1 MTRTIFLLTV
11 MGAAVL
17 LASGPAGWAQS
28 AASTSEALFT
38 ISHSTNRDI
47 TTASTYTPGTFKI
60 KNNSPDGQKIK
71 KLRVDA
77 SSAVLPDLVFDPKAT
92 AGDDVGKCFTAD
104 SGTSAVGLVA
114 PADPCSDP
122 FSDPKDGGYR
132 VLTIDFSD
140 FGPGETF
147 TFSLDSDPTSINGAN
162 DPGPN
167 HSGEVSG
174 LELTGAEATVEFD
187 DGSVRTGEPYRIPGS
202 PHSSQNTLKANAP
215 PKPGIEVLGV
225 TAPAKVS
232 KADQMVRVSGPVG
245 SSVSLMDLEA
255 GLFTKGVPNGGFDL
269 DPYEANS
276 ALAVTEKSAQIG
288 STGYVDVPVTLTR
301 SDPDGG
307 LNHLV
312 AVIKDSTGR
321 SGPNSDTLVLELQ
334 DDLQD
339 TDFCTIMG
347 TAGDDTLN
355 GTSGNDVICGLGGN
369 DTINGAGG
377 NDTIKGGEGNDTI
390 KGGTGVDTV
399 DYSDSK
405 APVTADLGGGTATGE
420 GSDTLTSVENIIGS
434 PFDDT
439 LTGTSGVNVMKG
451 LTGADIMTA
460 LGEADTLDSKDG
472 VSGNDT
478 LSAGIG
484 TDTCITDAT
493 EKSIKSC
500 P

>member
-11 MGAAVL
+11 MGAAML

-38 ISHSTNRDI
+38 ISHGANRDI
-47 TTASTYTPGTFKI
+47 ATASTFTAGTFKI
-60 KNNSPDGQKIK
+60 KNNSKNGQKIK

-77 SSAVLPDLVFDPKAT
+77 SSAVLPDLVFDPKGT

-122 FSDPKDGGYR
+122 FSDPLDGGYR

-167 HSGEVSG
+167 RSGSVSG

-232 KADQMVRVSGPVG
+232 KADQTVRVSGPAG

-255 GLFTKGVPNGGFDL
+255 GLFTEGVPNGGHDL

-276 ALAVTEKSAQIG
+276 ALAVSEKSAQIG

-301 SDPDGG
+301 TDTVYGG

-321 SGPNSDTLVLELQ
+321 SGPNSDTLVFELQ
-334 DDLQD
+334 DSN
-339 TDFCTIMG
+339 TCTVKG
-347 TAGDDTLN
+347 TNGDDTLI
-355 GTSGNDVICGLGGN
+355 GTEGDDVICGFGGKDTIEGLGGN
-369 DTINGAGG
+369 DKLFGG
-377 NDTIKGGEGNDTI
+377 DGGDQLLGGRGDDTIDGGL
-390 KGGTGVDTV
+390 GTGKDVA
-399 DYSDSK
+399 DYSDSP
-405 APVTADLGGGTATGE
+405 APVIASLTNDTATG
-420 GSDTLTSVENIIGS
+420 D
-434 PFDDT
+434 
-439 LTGTSGVNVMKG
+439 
-451 LTGADIMTA
+451 
-460 LGEADTLDSKDG
+460 
-472 VSGNDT
+472 
-478 LSAGIG
+478 G
-484 TDTCITDAT
+484 TDTLANIESLAGSLYADQLTGND
-493 EKSIKSC
+493 
-500 P
+500 